1 MTKTHFSVVLI
12 MALMAMP
19 LIAFAGQIYQVKI
32 IDRQDSASNYSYV
45 VPGYS
50 SATTTGNANCTA
62 WGNSANCYGNSTTS
76 GISTPGMV
84 GSYQVKGA
92 TLSLELPDGRIAV
105 VNCDAKVN
113 WTEWTNPG
121 MYRSC
126 RAPLVTNIQ
135 ADFDKDK
142 AKLTWPV
149 SIDGKTMQKE
159 TYKIIAILEKPSVS
173 IQPNAEKI
181 IP

>member
-1 MTKTHFSVVLI
+1 MPKAILNTILSLGFLTFSV
-12 MALMAMP
+12 
-19 LIAFAGQIYQVKI
+19 FANASESYQVKI
-32 IDRQDSASNYSYV
+32 IDRQDSASNYSYA

-50 SATTTGNANCTA
+50 SSTTSGNANCTA

-126 RAPLVTNIQ
+126 RIPLVNTIQ
-135 ADFDKDK
+135 AEFNGDK
-142 AKLTWPV
+142 AKLTWSV
-149 SIDGKTMQKE
+149 SIDGKKMQTE
-159 TYKIIAILEKPSVS
+159 SYKILGVLDKP
-173 IQPNAEKI
+173 
-181 IP
+181 

>member
-1 MTKTHFSVVLI
+1 MKNNLRNFLLSAMTIILSSQVN
-12 MALMAMP
+12 
-19 LIAFAGQIYQVKI
+19 AGQKFDVKI
-32 IDRQDSASNYSYV
+32 INRQDSSSNYTYV

-50 SATTTGNANCTA
+50 SSTSTGNANCTSF
-62 WGNSANCYGNSTTS
+62 GNSANCNGSAYST

-84 GSYQVKGA
+84 GSYEVKGS
-92 TLSLELPDGRIAV
+92 TLSLQLPDGRIAV

-126 RAPLVTNIQ
+126 RTPLISNIQ
-135 ADFDKDK
+135 ADFDGDK

-149 SIDGKTMQKE
+149 SIDGKKMQAE
-159 TYKIIAILEKPSVS
+159 TYKIIGILDK
-173 IQPNAEKI
+173 Q
-181 IP
+181 